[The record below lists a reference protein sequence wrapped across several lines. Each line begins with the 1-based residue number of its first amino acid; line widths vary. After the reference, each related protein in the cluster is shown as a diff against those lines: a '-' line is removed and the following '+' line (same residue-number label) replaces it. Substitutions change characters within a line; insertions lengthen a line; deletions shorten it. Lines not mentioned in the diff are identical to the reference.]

1 MCDLDHH
8 HHDDHFGFLVDTP
21 QTARADRRDAA
32 PHRGDSRRG
41 RARRGAAAGVR
52 GAAARRTAGFPS
64 SCATPD
70 ETSKMGGGIGQYALY
85 RAEDKSLCL
94 FSLVVPVGAATPVHD
109 HLAWGL
115 VGIYRG
121 RQDETVYRR
130 LDDGTR
136 SGARG
141 SRGRRSARSSGAA
154 SATRCC
160 RRPTTSTTSAR
171 SPTRRRSPFTCSRT
185 TPRAS
190 GVTSS
195 SRPPA
200 SSRRSAPATPTRRA
214 RRSSADHEDTKTRR
228 THEEDKIFFFVFPSC
243 LRVFVVKAEIDD

>member
-1 MCDLDHH
+1 M
-8 HHDDHFGFLVDTP
+8 LVSHVRSRPSRPRRTFRISRRHAADS
-21 QTARADRRDAA
+21 RADRRDQAA
-32 PHRGDSRRG
+32 HGGDPRR
-41 RARRGAAAGVR
+41 RRSRRGAAAR
-52 GAAARRTAGFPS
+52 PSRRCCTPDGWLPE

-85 RAEDKSLCL
+85 RAEDNSLCL

-130 LDDGTR
+130 LDDGR
-136 SGARG
+136 DPAHAR
-141 SRGRRSARSSGAA
+141 SRGRQAPAARAAA

-160 RRPTTSTTSAR
+160 RRPTTSTTSAP
-171 SPTRRRSPFTCSRT
+171 SPTRRRSRFTCSPT
-185 TPRAS
+185 TPPAS
-190 GVTSS
+190 GATSS

-200 SSRRSAPATPTRRA
+200 SSRRSAPATPTRRV
-214 RRSSADHEDTKTRR
+214 RRSHG
-228 THEEDKIFFFVFPSC
+228 
-243 LRVFVVKAEIDD
+243 